1 MGSWGEYGRWGVKV
15 LAFGVREVVLCH
27 RLVGP
32 GQQGW
37 GVQKESK
44 HRFYVLVCG
53 ICDVVF
59 RWGGDSTGV
68 FVSGCKKV
76 DDQVLPGRNVRE
88 GESGLGA

>member
-1 MGSWGEYGRWGVKV
+1 MLGRWCRVIG
-15 LAFGVREVVLCH
+15 LW
-27 RLVGP
+27 
-32 GQQGW
+32 GQVSRAG

-68 FVSGCKKV
+68 FISGCRKV
-76 DDQVLPGRNVRE
+76 DDQALPGRNVRE